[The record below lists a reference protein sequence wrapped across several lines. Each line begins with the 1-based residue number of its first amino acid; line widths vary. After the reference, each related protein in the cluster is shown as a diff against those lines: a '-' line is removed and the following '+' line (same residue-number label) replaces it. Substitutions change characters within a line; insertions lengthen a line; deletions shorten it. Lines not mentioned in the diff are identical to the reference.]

1 MVRSWRSGRDASWS
15 DCRGTPGLGEAHHG
29 GGRARGRSVKAGDG
43 EVLREQ
49 AALVQE
55 LTGA

>member
-1 MVRSWRSGRDASWS
+1 VRSWRSGRDASWS